1 MRVVVPNSR
10 TDPHLPADLTF
21 QLWTHAYLY
30 APPKTPRPPSSSTAA
45 LLIYNE
51 GPQPPSE
58 GKVFRIPSLPS
69 WGSSSSSSS
78 SSVSTSVRGRNAR
91 TLAEDE
97 NPGAFSA
104 EDAAQHDND
113 LARVPT
119 AASDTF
125 RRSPPPPPIKGDPD
139 LEAGT
144 PEEQQHVEFSP
155 MDEHEPE
162 LSVWFAFALLAVI
175 TALTGVTAECLVDS
189 IDGLTETGNVSK
201 EFVAWV
207 SLPRCALWIRADH
220 LLCRPGTGSS
230 CCPWSETPQSTSL

>member
-1 MRVVVPNSR
+1 MVAAKGKPDPNF
-10 TDPHLPADLTF
+10 PADLTF

-125 RRSPPPPPIKGDPD
+125 RRSPPIKGDRD

-144 PEEQQHVEFSP
+144 QEQQHVEFSP

-162 LSVWFAFALLAVI
+162 LSVWFAL
-175 TALTGVTAECLVDS
+175 
-189 IDGLTETGNVSK
+189 
-201 EFVAWV
+201 
-207 SLPRCALWIRADH
+207 R
-220 LLCRPGTGSS
+220 SS
-230 CCPWSETPQSTSL
+230 R

>member
-1 MRVVVPNSR
+1 MCP
-10 TDPHLPADLTF
+10 LADLTF

-78 SSVSTSVRGRNAR
+78 SSSASTSIRGRNAR

-97 NPGAFSA
+97 NLPGAFSA

-125 RRSPPPPPIKGDPD
+125 RRSPPPPIKGDKQERD
-139 LEAGT
+139 LEAAQ
-144 PEEQQHVEFSP
+144 EQHVEFSP

-201 EFVAWV
+201 EFVA
-207 SLPRCALWIRADH
+207 
-220 LLCRPGTGSS
+220 
-230 CCPWSETPQSTSL
+230 

>member
-1 MRVVVPNSR
+1 MVRQLFALELRSVLFVLVPTLRSYMLGENAHMIR
-10 TDPHLPADLTF
+10 ACADLTF

-30 APPKTPRPPSSSTAA
+30 APPKMPRPPSTSTAA

-78 SSVSTSVRGRNAR
+78 SSRSVRGRHAR
-91 TLAEDE
+91 VLADAE
-97 NPGAFSA
+97 NPDEPSTAAAAFSA

-113 LARVPT
+113 LARVLT

-125 RRSPPPPPIKGDPD
+125 RRPIHQQDKQERD
-139 LEAGT
+139 LEAAT
-144 PEEQQHVEFSP
+144 QQEQPHVEFSP
-155 MDEHEPE
+155 LDEHEPQ
-162 LSVWFAFALLAVI
+162 LSVWFAFGLLAVI

-201 EFVAWV
+201 EFVA
-207 SLPRCALWIRADH
+207 
-220 LLCRPGTGSS
+220 
-230 CCPWSETPQSTSL
+230 